1 MAYFDK
7 DRNARV
13 RFADL
18 RKVYNLS
25 LTSSV
30 SVITPDIA
38 QMLNLYQVAIGNPP
52 EHDPEMFGAME
63 DTSQDPIFDEER
75 MTVSWPW
82 KIVEKYPA
90 ELDEDGN
97 VVKTSEEV
105 KAAQEAEDA
114 ARVIAAQEEA
124 EEAEARR
131 LIQEVEDEIDIA
143 RGTRNAILDATDVY
157 MVPDYPHADD
167 AAKQAW
173 VDYRA
178 ALRGALDGITSE
190 THTLEEVREH
200 WAGVLATAPDYV
212 APEEPAE
219 EPAEEE
225 EEAPAE

>member
-7 DRNARV
+7 NRNVKV

-18 RKVYNLS
+18 RRVYNLS

-38 QMLNLYQVAIGNPP
+38 QMLGLYQIAIAPQP
-52 EHDPEMFGAME
+52 EHDSEMFGVME
-63 DTSQDPIFDEER
+63 DRDQDPIFDEER

-82 KIVEKYPA
+82 KIIEKYPA

-105 KAAQEAEDA
+105 KAAQEAEAIEA
-114 ARVIAAQEEA
+114 AAKATEQQEA
-124 EEAEARR
+124 AEAAA
-131 LIQEVEDEIDIA
+131 LVEQFNSQLEIYRIS
-143 RGTRNAILDATDVY
+143 RNGILASTDAY
-157 MVPDYPHADD
+157 MVEDYPHADD

-173 VDYRA
+173 LDYRA
-178 ALRGALDGITSE
+178 LLRIAFDNITSE
-190 THTLEEVREH
+190 THTREELDAH
-200 WAGVLATAPDYV
+200 WLGILAQSPDYV
-212 APEEPAE
+212 APEVPE
-219 EPAEEE
+219 ESAE

>member
-1 MAYFDK
+1 
-7 DRNARV
+7 
-13 RFADL
+13 
-18 RKVYNLS
+18 
-25 LTSSV
+25 
-30 SVITPDIA
+30 
-38 QMLNLYQVAIGNPP
+38 MLGLYQVAIGTPP
-52 EHDPEMFGAME
+52 EHDPEMFGVME

-114 ARVIAAQEEA
+114 ARAIAAQEAA
-124 EEAEARR
+124 EEAEAQRV
-131 LIQEVEDEIDIA
+131 IEEIEDEINMV
-143 RGTRNAILDATDVY
+143 RMSRNAILAATDVY
-157 MVPDYPHADD
+157 MVPDYPHEDD

-178 ALRGALDGITSE
+178 TLRGALDGITSE

-200 WAGVLATAPDYV
+200 WAGILATAPDYV
-212 APEEPAE
+212 APEVPE

-225 EEAPAE
+225 EAPAE

>member
-25 LTSSV
+25 LTTSV
-30 SVITPDIA
+30 DVITPDIA
-38 QMLNLYQVAIGNPP
+38 QMLSLYQIAMGTPP
-52 EHDPEMFGAME
+52 EHDPEMFGVME
-63 DTSQDPIFDEER
+63 DKNQDPIFDEER

-105 KAAQEAEDA
+105 KAAQEAEAAAAA
-114 ARVIAAQEEA
+114 AREAEQA
-124 EEAEARR
+124 EEAEAQR
-131 LIQEVEDEIDIA
+131 LIEEVEDEIAMNRI
-143 RGTRNAILDATDVY
+143 TRNVTLLATDVY

-167 AAKQAW
+167 SAKQAW
-173 VDYRA
+173 VDYRVT
-178 ALRGALDGITSE
+178 LRDAFDGITSE

-200 WAGVLATAPDYV
+200 WAGILATAPDYV
-212 APEEPAE
+212 APEEPTE
-219 EPAEEE
+219 EVAE